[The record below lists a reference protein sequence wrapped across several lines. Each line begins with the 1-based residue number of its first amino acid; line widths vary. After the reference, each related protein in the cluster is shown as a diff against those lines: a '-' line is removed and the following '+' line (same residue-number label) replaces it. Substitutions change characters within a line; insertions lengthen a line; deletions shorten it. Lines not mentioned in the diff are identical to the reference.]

1 MVHQRTNNED
11 QQQKETFSFRYGP
24 SHVVRT
30 LSRNRDGNTLLRAP
44 YKQHLAKCGSEGK
57 FTEEA

>member
-11 QQQKETFSFRYGP
+11 EQQKETFSFRYGP
-24 SHVVRT
+24 SHVVHT

-44 YKQHLAKCGSEGK
+44 YKQPPRMRQ
-57 FTEEA
+57 